1 MKSSTLRTGGWLR
14 GRAAL
19 SAAAATAAALTVLG
33 VATAAQASPAR
44 ANAAIQVSAS
54 TAITG
59 RAVTGDAGNTWATE
73 SVTRTANISGGDV
86 SDPAPAADCGPTATT
101 CYTWLGK
108 FTDEGTAQAIPGQIS
123 PGVQA
128 VPITGSPTASV
139 DGWTQI
145 YFYASSA
152 APDPS
157 LVPAKVTGNAASDAG
172 WFQQF
177 FPAGTTFGV
186 FNSGNSNSHAYQY
199 VDAADCQTWVHS
211 DYGTG
216 ESGDITGVDMCP
228 VLSDGHATVSNTR
241 ATVTW
246 KSTVTST
253 FEVTINGPGPLNGR
267 MARVTKPAAVYSGL
281 EAGHTYT
288 VTIQPLV
295 NGNDEGKAGRVTF
308 KTTHT

>member
-86 SDPAPAADCGPTATT
+86 SDHAPAADCGPTATT
-101 CYTWLGK
+101 CYAWSGK

-128 VPITGSPTASV
+128 VPITGSPATLAEGV
-139 DGWTQI
+139 TEI
-145 YFYASSA
+145 NFYASA
-152 APDPS
+152 ADADPS
-157 LVPAKVTGNAASDAG
+157 LVPAKVTGNAVSDAG

-186 FNSGNSNSHAYQY
+186 GTGDSYAYVYQ
-199 VDAADCQTWVHS
+199 DTTDCQTWDHDS
-211 DYGTG
+211 ARGDT
-216 ESGDITGVDMCP
+216 GDITGADMCP